1 MARKKKVMTPAELAQ
16 EKVKKEMAKEV
27 REYPDVVAKALKER
41 EKEENYKVNKVLDV
55 VDKGDM
61 YGVVVRVK
69 KMVKNRKFYSQ
80 DKFYV
85 QK

>member
-41 EKEENYKVNKVLDV
+41 EKEENYKVDKVLDV